1 MDKFTYVV
9 TLNEI
14 IELYATVG
22 IAAGL
27 VVFGFFYGIFKL
39 LGIIRA
45 KRDKKEIKKSIK
57 KRGATK

>member
-45 KRDKKEIKKSIK
+45 KRDKKRNKNINLEE
-57 KRGATK
+57 GAEK